1 MFYLLIVLFAGTLVY
16 ISTSERFRSYAKLIA
31 VQGVLLFA
39 IALMEL
45 KTLDLGNLIFVS
57 AETLIFKSIVVP
69 YFLFRII
76 NTTKVYKVHPKAFP
90 SFYSL
95 LFSMV
100 GLIISIILSDVL
112 KNPSLD
118 AVFLMIALFTLY
130 TGVLLIITHRRIF
143 SHMIGFLVVENAV
156 FFFSLAV
163 GSEMPMLINIGI
175 LLDIFVSVLIIGV
188 LMNRIGTQFSDL
200 ESNNLTSLKH

>member
-1 MFYLLIVLFAGTLVY
+1 MFYLLFVLFAGTLVY
-16 ISTSERFRSYAKLIA
+16 LSIAERFRSYAKLIA
-31 VQGVLLFA
+31 VQGFLLFA
-39 IALMEL
+39 IALIEL
-45 KTLDLGNLIFVS
+45 KTVNLASLIFVL
-57 AETLIFKSIVVP
+57 AETLIFKAIVVP
-69 YFLFRII
+69 HFLFRII
-76 NTTKVYKVHPKAFP
+76 NQTKVYRVHPKAFP
-90 SFYSL
+90 AFYSL
-95 LFSMV
+95 LFTMA
-100 GLIISIILSDVL
+100 GLFMSIILSNML

-118 AVFLMIALFTLY
+118 AVFLTIALFTLF

-143 SHMIGFLVVENAV
+143 SHMVGFLVVENAV

-200 ESNNLTSLKH
+200 ESDNLTSLKH

>member
-1 MFYLLIVLFAGTLVY
+1 MFYLLIVLFAVTLVY
-16 ISTSERFRSYAKLIA
+16 ISIAERFRSYAKLIA
-31 VQGVLLFA
+31 KQGVLLFF
-39 IALMEL
+39 IALIEL
-45 KTLDLGNLIFVS
+45 KTVNLASLIFVS
-57 AETLIFKSIVVP
+57 AETLIFKAIVVP

-76 NTTKVYKVHPKAFP
+76 NQTKVYKVHPKAFP

-95 LFSMV
+95 LFTMA
-100 GLIISIILSDVL
+100 GLFVSIILSNIL

-118 AVFLMIALFTLY
+118 TVFLTIALFTLF

-163 GSEMPMLINIGI
+163 GSEMPMLINVGI

-188 LMNRIGTQFSDL
+188 LMNRIGTQFNDL
-200 ESNNLTSLKH
+200 ESDHLTSLKH

>member
-1 MFYLLIVLFAGTLVY
+1 MFYMLIVLFAATLVY
-16 ISTSERFRSYAKLIA
+16 ISTTERFRSYAKLIA
-31 VQGVLLFA
+31 MQGVLLFA
-39 IALMEL
+39 IALAEL
-45 KTLDLGNLIFVS
+45 KEVNLGNLIFVC
-57 AETLIFKSIVVP
+57 AETLIFKTIVVP

-76 NTTKVYKVHPKAFP
+76 DQTKVYKVHPKAFP

-95 LFSMV
+95 LFSIA
-100 GLIISIILSDVL
+100 GLIISIILSNIL

-118 AVFLMIALFTLY
+118 AIFLTIALFTLY

-143 SHMIGFLVVENAV
+143 SHMIGFLVIENAV

-188 LMNRIGTQFSDL
+188 LMNRIGEQYSDL
-200 ESNNLTSLKH
+200 ESGNLTRLKH

>member
-16 ISTSERFRSYAKLIA
+16 LSIAERFRSYAKLIA
-31 VQGVLLFA
+31 VQGFLLFG
-39 IALMEL
+39 IALIEL
-45 KTLDLGNLIFVS
+45 KTVSLANLIFVA
-57 AETLIFKSIVVP
+57 AETLLFKAIVVP

-76 NTTKVYKVHPKAFP
+76 NQTKVYKVHPKAFP

-95 LFSMV
+95 LFTMA
-100 GLIISIILSDVL
+100 GLFVSIILSNIL
-112 KNPSLD
+112 QNPGLD
-118 AVFLMIALFTLY
+118 AVFLTIALFTLY
-130 TGVLLIITHRRIF
+130 TGVILIITHRRIF
-143 SHMIGFLVVENAV
+143 SHMVGFLVVENAV

-188 LMNRIGTQFSDL
+188 LLNHIGSQFNDL
-200 ESNNLTSLKH
+200 ESDHLTSLKH

>member
-16 ISTSERFRSYAKLIA
+16 LSIAERFRSYAKLIA
-31 VQGVLLFA
+31 VQGFLLFG
-39 IALMEL
+39 IALIEL
-45 KTLDLGNLIFVS
+45 KTVNLASLIFVS
-57 AETLIFKSIVVP
+57 AETLLFKAIVVP

-76 NTTKVYKVHPKAFP
+76 NQTKVYKVHPKAFP

-95 LFSMV
+95 LFTMA
-100 GLIISIILSDVL
+100 GLFVSIILSDIL
-112 KNPSLD
+112 KNKSLD
-118 AVFLMIALFTLY
+118 AVFLTIALFTVY
-130 TGVLLIITHRRIF
+130 TGVLLIITHKRIF
-143 SHMIGFLVVENAV
+143 SHMVGFLVVENAV

-188 LMNRIGTQFSDL
+188 LINHIGTKFSDL
-200 ESNNLTSLKH
+200 ESDNLTSLKH

>member
-16 ISTSERFRSYAKLIA
+16 LSISERFRSYAKLIA
-31 VQGVLLFA
+31 TQGVLLFF
-39 IALMEL
+39 ISLIEL
-45 KTLDLGNLIFVS
+45 KEVNLASLIFVS
-57 AETLIFKSIVVP
+57 AETLIFKAIVVP

-76 NTTKVYKVHPKAFP
+76 NQTKVYKVHPKAFP

-95 LFSMV
+95 LFAIA
-100 GLIISIILSDVL
+100 GLFMSIILSNIL

-118 AVFLMIALFTLY
+118 AVFLTIALFTLF

-163 GSEMPMLINIGI
+163 GNEMPMLINIGI

-188 LMNRIGTQFSDL
+188 LMNRIGSQFSDL
-200 ESNNLTSLKH
+200 ESDNLTSLKH

>member
-16 ISTSERFRSYAKLIA
+16 LSIAERFRSYAKLIA
-31 VQGVLLFA
+31 AQGVLLFF
-39 IALMEL
+39 IALIEL
-45 KTLDLGNLIFVS
+45 KTVSMANLIFVA
-57 AETLIFKSIVVP
+57 AETLIFKAIVVP

-76 NTTKVYKVHPKAFP
+76 NKTKVYKVHPKAFP

-95 LFSMV
+95 LFTMA
-100 GLIISIILSDVL
+100 GLFVSIILSNML

-118 AVFLMIALFTLY
+118 ALFLTIALFTLY

-143 SHMIGFLVVENAV
+143 SHMAGFLVVENAV

-188 LMNRIGTQFSDL
+188 LMNRIGSQFSDL
-200 ESNNLTSLKH
+200 ESGNLTSLKH

>member
-1 MFYLLIVLFAGTLVY
+1 MFYLLIVIFAVTLIY
-16 ISTSERFRSYAKLIA
+16 ISSSERFRSYAKLIA
-31 VQGVLLFA
+31 VQGVLLFG
-39 IALMEL
+39 IALIEL
-45 KTLDLGNLIFVS
+45 KTINLPSLIFVA
-57 AETLIFKSIVVP
+57 AETLIFKAIIVP

-76 NTTKVYKVHPKAFP
+76 NQTKIYKVHPKSFP

-95 LFSMV
+95 LFTMAA
-100 GLIISIILSDVL
+100 LFLSIILSNIL

-118 AVFLMIALFTLY
+118 AVFMTIALFTLF
-130 TGVLLIITHRRIF
+130 TGVLLIINHRRIF
-143 SHMIGFLVVENAV
+143 SHMVGFLIVENAV

-200 ESNNLTSLKH
+200 ESDSLTSLKH

>member
-16 ISTSERFRSYAKLIA
+16 ISTAERFRSYAKLIA
-31 VQGVLLFA
+31 VQGILLFG
-39 IALMEL
+39 IALIEL
-45 KTLDLGNLIFVS
+45 KTVNLASLIFVS
-57 AETLIFKSIVVP
+57 AETLIFKAIVVP

-76 NTTKVYKVHPKAFP
+76 NQTKVYKVHPKAFP

-95 LFSMV
+95 LMSMT
-100 GLIISIILSDVL
+100 GLFVSIILSDIL

-118 AVFLMIALFTLY
+118 GVFLTIALFTLW

-143 SHMIGFLVVENAV
+143 SHMVGFLVVENAV

-188 LMNRIGTQFSDL
+188 LLNRIGTQFSDL
-200 ESNNLTSLKH
+200 ESDNLTSLKH

>member
-16 ISTSERFRSYAKLIA
+16 LSTAERFRTYAKLIA
-31 VQGVLLFA
+31 AQGFLLFA
-39 IALMEL
+39 IAIIEL
-45 KTLDLGNLIFVS
+45 KTINLANLIFVS
-57 AETLIFKSIVVP
+57 AETLIFKAIIVP

-76 NTTKVYKVHPKAFP
+76 NQTRVYKVHPKAFP
-90 SFYSL
+90 AFYSL
-95 LFSMV
+95 LFTMA
-100 GLIISIILSDVL
+100 GLFVSIILSNIL

-118 AVFLMIALFTLY
+118 AVFMTIALFTLF
-130 TGVLLIITHRRIF
+130 TGVLLVITHKRIF
-143 SHMIGFLVVENAV
+143 SHMVGFLVVENAV

-188 LMNRIGTQFSDL
+188 LMNHIGSQFSDL
-200 ESNNLTSLKH
+200 EADNLTSLKH

>member
-16 ISTSERFRSYAKLIA
+16 ISIAERFRSYAKLIA
-31 VQGVLLFA
+31 FQGFLLFA
-39 IALMEL
+39 IALIEL
-45 KTLDLGNLIFVS
+45 KTINLANLIFVS
-57 AETLIFKSIVVP
+57 AETLIFKAIIVP

-76 NTTKVYKVHPKAFP
+76 NQTKVYKVHPKAFP
-90 SFYSL
+90 AFYSL
-95 LFSMV
+95 LFTMA
-100 GLIISIILSDVL
+100 GLFISIILSNVL

-118 AVFLMIALFTLY
+118 AVFMTIALFTLY
-130 TGVLLIITHRRIF
+130 TGVLLVITHKRIF

-156 FFFSLAV
+156 FFFSLAI

-188 LMNRIGTQFSDL
+188 LMNHIGNQFSDL
-200 ESNNLTSLKH
+200 ESDNLTSLKH

>member
-16 ISTSERFRSYAKLIA
+16 ISTTERFRSYAKLIA

-95 LFSMV
+95 LFSMA
-100 GLIISIILSDVL
+100 GLVISIILSNVL

>member
-16 ISTSERFRSYAKLIA
+16 ISIAERFRSYAKLIA
-31 VQGVLLFA
+31 AQGFLLFG
-39 IALMEL
+39 IALIEL
-45 KTLDLGNLIFVS
+45 KTVNLANLIFVA
-57 AETLIFKSIVVP
+57 AETLIFKAIIVP

-76 NTTKVYKVHPKAFP
+76 NQTKVYKVHPKAFP

-95 LFSMV
+95 LFAIA
-100 GLIISIILSDVL
+100 GLFVSIILSNIL
-112 KNPSLD
+112 KNPGLD
-118 AVFLMIALFTLY
+118 ALFMTIALFTLF
-130 TGVLLIITHRRIF
+130 TGVLLVITHRRIF
-143 SHMIGFLVVENAV
+143 SHMIGFLIIENAV

-188 LMNRIGTQFSDL
+188 LMNHIGSQFSDL
-200 ESNNLTSLKH
+200 ESDNLTSLKH